1 MKMESM
7 MVPKTDATMM
17 RCVCNACAS
26 YTDCMQGGV
35 MGVFCSTGS
44 AEDCALMEIEECM
57 CSDCMNEKEFSLD
70 GKMYCK
76 IGPAEMKKMSN

>member
-1 MKMESM
+1 MEMKSM
-7 MVPKTDATMM
+7 NVPKTDANML
-17 RCVCNACAS
+17 RCVCNACPS

-44 AEDCALMEIEECM
+44 AGDCAMMNIEDCI
-57 CSDCMNEKEFSLD
+57 CSDCRVKKEFSLD

-76 IGPAEMKKMSN
+76 MGPAEMKSN